1 MKRFTGL
8 FLILLLTACAATP
21 PLISTR
27 SAAEFTDWQLNGRIA
42 LTHGEQGWHASLLW
56 QERADGY
63 QLKLSGPL
71 GQGGFQL
78 AGDEHGVVLVD
89 AEGHSSFAR
98 DGDALL
104 LQATGWRL
112 PVVGMRYWV
121 RGLPVPGTGA
131 TPEYDEAGHLSRLE
145 QSGWTIKYHNYQL
158 VKGAAVPS
166 KIQLARDDVSV
177 RLVIKQWQLGPPA
190 ITLP

>member
-1 MKRFTGL
+1 VKRFSGL
-8 FLILLLTACAATP
+8 FLIMLLTACAVTP
-21 PLISTR
+21 SLNSTR
-27 SAAEFTDWQLNGRIA
+27 SAADFTDWQLNGRIA

-56 QERADGY
+56 QEHADDY

-121 RGLPVPGTGA
+121 RGLPVPDIEA
-131 TPEYDEAGHLSRLE
+131 TPVYDASGRLNRLE
-145 QSGWTIKYHNYQL
+145 QSGWEINYYKYQL
-158 VKGAAVPS
+158 VEGASVPS
-166 KIQLARDDVSV
+166 KMQLARDDVSV
-177 RLVIKQWQLGPPA
+177 RLVIKQWQLGPSAVAQP
-190 ITLP
+190 